1 MVQKIKLMIIDLIR
15 IKYRIKEIIMKKKV
29 AECKGRLF
37 IGGGSPTS
45 LSRTTHLGHNTNFNG
60 MIIKGQGHVY
70 IGDNFHSGQNCLI
83 LTSNHNYEGS
93 QIPYDSE
100 NINKD
105 VVIEDNV
112 WLGDN
117 VVILP
122 GSYIE
127 EGAIIQAGSVVV
139 NRIPKCAIA
148 GGHPAKQFSC
158 RSIDHYD
165 SLKSKK
171 QFH

>member
-1 MVQKIKLMIIDLIR
+1 MVQKIRRIIISILQLR
-15 IKYRIKEIIMKKKV
+15 YRIKEIIMSHKV
-29 AECKGRLF
+29 ADCKGPIF
-37 IGGGSPTS
+37 IGGGSHTS
-45 LSRTTHLGHNTNFNG
+45 LSRNTHLGHNTNFNG
-60 MIIKGQGHVY
+60 MIIKGEGHVF

-100 NINKD
+100 IINKD
-105 VVIEDNV
+105 VIIENNV

-117 VVILP
+117 VIILP

-139 NRIPKCAIA
+139 SKIPKYAIA
-148 GGHPAKQFSC
+148 GGHPAKQFSS
-158 RSIDHYD
+158 RNAEHYEY
-165 SLKSKK
+165 LKSKK